1 LGYTLKQEPN
11 PATST
16 HFGNIESARGT
27 LNTLCSSCSIMNN
40 SKILLWVGCF
50 FAGIVTWRLTDILLA
65 SVGSSQLLPWLM
77 LPIFLV
83 VLNEVVAKIAIFAVL
98 STKEHVSTSVREWPQ
113 IDHQKLEA
121 YTEELEALGFKKL
134 IDFKYENEEHMTRLF
149 SKPDQSCFAE
159 VAQLKN
165 QPMGLNILTAWDEG
179 WTLNVNNIDID
190 PKTEGVGRV
199 FLRRPGDISKNMPN
213 ASAKQMY
220 TKFISMRDRVNSRMQ
235 IQPKRIK
242 ASKDY
247 FAIIETRKAAQRKA
261 LLHKSM
267 ILAQI
272 QLKFSSAKPSPDYF
286 GKDVIKASIF

>member
-1 LGYTLKQEPN
+1 
-11 PATST
+11 
-16 HFGNIESARGT
+16 
-27 LNTLCSSCSIMNN
+27 MNN

-50 FAGIVTWRLTDILLA
+50 FAGMVTWRLTDMLLA
-65 SVGSSQLLPWLM
+65 ALGGSQLFPWLA

-98 STKEHVSTSVREWPQ
+98 STKDHVSTNVREWPQ

-149 SKPDQSCFAE
+149 SKPEQSCFAE
-159 VAQLKN
+159 VAQPKN
-165 QPMGLNILTAWDEG
+165 HAMGLNLLTAWDEG
-179 WTLNVNNIDID
+179 WALNVNNIDID

-199 FLRRPGDISKNMPN
+199 FLNRPGDISKNMPN
-213 ASAKQMY
+213 ASAKQVY

-242 ASKDY
+242 SSKDY
-247 FAIIETRKAAQRKA
+247 FAILATRKAAQRKA
-261 LLHKSM
+261 LLRKSM

-272 QLKFSSAKPSPDYF
+272 QLKFSPAKPSPDYF